1 MFHTHW
7 SDQFPYLVPI
17 WHSLSNQNLLNAKQ
31 NSVDLNLVIDFGG
44 VGMYNKTVLRD
55 YNPLQFTTNR
65 PSLPFYVKP
74 KLQKNICQAG
84 RNCLA
89 FSSDQKVLFS
99 ANQGS
104 IDAILVSIDD
114 KRFQYNLNDVDYNF
128 NHRFTDKKHSRKN
141 PFCFITEELWHLSGK
156 YDQNCSVFIVLLFM
170 LILLTE
176 SSVDKPSEHILEIR
190 LEERENQELKLWSH
204 SRTSLKGYKYSTF
217 VDVENNDL
225 RMCDLSLEHDL
236 SATSSAL
243 FPSENSLLNHWDRND
258 YVTEDFLTSFVEN
271 NNIYKWN
278 IEANKFFIEN
288 KVNPTSP
295 LINSNNLIGI
305 QWAKALNP
313 FLYFYGT
320 HNDIFLGDT
329 RSNMNGSQKM
339 SQTVMNAQKFSHFKN
354 PIELF
359 QTFIANPV
367 EHHQIITSSDFS
379 INFLDIRYPGKNVS
393 LINFHT
399 YSNLLIFFAFLDFP
413 MQAHAD
419 FSISKQ
425 TLRKTN

>member
-7 SDQFPYLVPI
+7 SDRFPYLVPI

-31 NSVDLNLVIDFGG
+31 NSIDLNLVIDFGG
-44 VGMYNKTVLRD
+44 VGMYNKTILRD
-55 YNPLQFTTNR
+55 YNSLQFTTNR
-65 PSLPFYVKP
+65 PSLPFYIKP

-99 ANQGS
+99 ANQGN
-104 IDAILVSIDD
+104 IDAILVTLDD
-114 KRFQYNLNDVDYNF
+114 KRFQYNLNDVDFNF
-128 NHRFTDKKHSRKN
+128 NHRFTDLKESRKN
-141 PFCFITEELWHLSGK
+141 PFCFHTKEIWHLTGK
-156 YDQNCSVFIVLLFM
+156 YYLSCSVFLLIDLLLM
-170 LILLTE
+170 CILLTE
-176 SSVDKPSEHILEIR
+176 TSKNDKPSEHILEIR
-190 LEERENQELKLWSH
+190 LEERENQELNIWSH
-204 SRTSLKGYKYSTF
+204 SRTSLKRYKFRTYT
-217 VDVENNDL
+217 DDENDDL
-225 RMCDLSLEHDL
+225 KMCDLNMEHDI

-243 FPSENSLLNHWDRND
+243 FPSENSLLNYWDRND
-258 YVTEDFLTSFVEN
+258 SVTEDFLTSFVEN
-271 NNIYKWN
+271 NIIYKWN
-278 IEANKFFIEN
+278 IEANKHVIEN
-288 KVNPTSP
+288 TVIPTSP
-295 LINSNNLIGI
+295 LSNSNNLIGI

-339 SQTVMNAQKFSHFKN
+339 SQTIMNAQKFSHFKN

-393 LINFHT
+393 L
-399 YSNLLIFFAFLDFP
+399 L
-413 MQAHAD
+413 
-419 FSISKQ
+419 SILTHQ
-425 TLRKTN
+425 IH